1 MKISKP
7 AIGKITVRTK
17 NRLALEFDCSV
28 PTIDRWI
35 KDNDENG
42 DLTKARAIQII
53 SEETELSDSEILEES
68 DAVSNTA
75 KIGN

>member
-1 MKISKP
+1 MAIS
-7 AIGKITVRTK
+7 KITVRTK

-53 SEETELSDSEILEES
+53 AEETELSDSEILEES
-68 DAVSNTA
+68 DAVLNTA